1 MLNPKMQHGAL
12 ITRDAGTAIMELK
25 KFVDRAAEK
34 LRVAER
40 ETVGAAISD
49 RHGENPLQTL
59 RDAADALQSPNF
71 EAALM
76 HAKEKMQSAMN
87 WHVGAQGT

>member
-25 KFVDRAAEK
+25 KFVDCAAEK
-34 LRVAER
+34 PRVAER

-59 RDAADALQSPNF
+59 RDAQTPCSRPISKPRLCTRKRKCKAR
-71 EAALM
+71 
-76 HAKEKMQSAMN
+76 
-87 WHVGAQGT
+87 